1 MTRQRTSISLFSG
14 IAGLD
19 SGLHKAGFEPIF
31 CAEIDPNAQATLKLW
46 LSKQGIESV
55 VASDVTQINP
65 HDLRRDLGLVPGE
78 LDLLA
83 GGSPCQSFSLIGRH
97 GSLLDERGLLL
108 FQMVRYAKAFMP
120 KVVLI
125 EQVKGL
131 KSAQCLKKKKGG
143 VLENLV
149 QSFQELGYT
158 VSYDVL
164 RAADFGVPQIRDRL
178 FLVASLEGKFFF
190 PQPTHFPASSVEEMP
205 CTFGHQLLNPYETV
219 YDAIHDLPEPMLKGE
234 RENISNHIDVTP
246 NRDRERINGVPE
258 GECLA
263 RQLHLPLEQRQRLN
277 PQKDTTKFRRLAWHK
292 PSLTLRGG
300 EVFYHPSENR
310 YLTPRECLRLH
321 SFSDAYVLVGPIRGR
336 TGSVKTLDQ
345 HRLVANAVP
354 PLLAEVLGKS
364 IVSQF
369 FSEHHHIDVK
379 HVLQP
384 DYCCQISP

>member
-1 MTRQRTSISLFSG
+1 MTRQRTLISLFSG

-46 LSKQGIESV
+46 LSEQGIESI

-65 HDLRRDLGLVPGE
+65 HNLRRDLELMPGE

-83 GGSPCQSFSLIGRH
+83 GGSPCQSFSLIGRR
-97 GSLLDERGLLL
+97 GSLIDERGLLL
-108 FQMVRYAKAFMP
+108 FQMVRYAEAFMP
-120 KVVLI
+120 KVVLV

-131 KSAQCLKKKKGG
+131 KSAPCLKNKKGG
-143 VLENLV
+143 VLENLIRN
-149 QSFQELGYT
+149 FEELGYT
-158 VSYDVL
+158 VSYEVL
-164 RAADFGVPQIRDRL
+164 KAADFGVPQIRERL

-190 PQPTHFPASSVEEMP
+190 PQPTHFRAISTEAPG
-205 CTFGHQLLNPYETV
+205 TFFDKLLNPYKTV
-219 YDAIHDLPEPMLKGE
+219 YDAINDLPEPVLKGQK
-234 RENISNHIDVTP
+234 ENISNHLDITP

-258 GECLA
+258 GQCLA

-277 PQKDTTKFRRLAWHK
+277 PEKDTTKFRRLAWHE

-321 SFSDAYVLVGPIRGR
+321 SFSDTHVLVGPIRGR
-336 TGSVKTLDQ
+336 SGSVKTLDQ

-369 FSEHHHIDVK
+369 FQDKRQTQNV
-379 HVLQP
+379 VLQP